1 MTMQGQ
7 QSQAYLVTL
16 WTYGV
21 EPSFS
26 DPARAALFCRILAGL
41 RLRLG
46 FLLHAY
52 VVLPDRVR
60 LIVASRGG
68 DPRWARITVQRLKS
82 RYAREVNHR
91 LGRLGLV
98 WQDADQ
104 TLPLR
109 GEEDVRRKAD
119 FLHHNPVL
127 AGLVRDP
134 GEWRWSSYRAFTGEG
149 RTPLPVD
156 PVTTAAA
163 GPAAPPFCAT

>member
-1 MTMQGQ
+1 MQAH

-26 DPARAALFCRILAGL
+26 DPARAALFCRVLAGL

-68 DPRWARITVQRLKS
+68 DPRWARSTVQRLKS
-82 RYAREVNHR
+82 RYAREVNAR
-91 LGRLGLV
+91 SGRLGLV

-109 GEEDVRRKAD
+109 GTEDVMRKAD

-134 GEWRWSSYRAFTGEG
+134 AEWRWSSYRAWKGAG

-156 PVTTAAA
+156 LV
-163 GPAAPPFCAT
+163 AAPGPGRHAPPCSPT

>member
-1 MTMQGQ
+1 MLAQ

-21 EPSFS
+21 EPSFL
-26 DPARAALFCRILAGL
+26 DPARAALFCRVLAGL

-68 DPRWARITVQRLKS
+68 DPRWVRITVQRLKS
-82 RYAREVNHR
+82 RYAREANHR
-91 LGRLGLV
+91 TGRLGLV

-104 TLPLR
+104 TLPLS
-109 GEEDVRRKAD
+109 GAEDVRRKAD

-134 GEWRWSSYRAFTGEG
+134 GDWRWSSYRAWAGAG

-156 PVTTAAA
+156 LV
-163 GPAAPPFCAT
+163 AAPDAGRPVLPCSTT